1 MANNFVR
8 GGETKFDFF
17 PERIQCPC
25 TAEGKA
31 GREGAGKEAGK
42 ERKRGRKR
50 TLRGQVVPDFC
61 QSPPHLVS
69 CIQYNLCL
77 HCRSS
82 VSHPILSISPPPMAW
97 FPSPP
102 AIRPAPESA
111 VSSNARCRGEKRGSG
126 TLPET
131 LFFFQLLFLAVLT
144 ALFSPIF
151 RTFLVAPLGGNS
163 KSF

>member
-8 GGETKFDFF
+8 GGETKYDFF

-31 GREGAGKEAGK
+31 GREGSGKEAGK

-82 VSHPILSISPPPMAW
+82 VSHPILSISTPSHGLISEPPRH
-97 FPSPP
+97 SPRP
-102 AIRPAPESA
+102 RIRRLIERPVPWGE
-111 VSSNARCRGEKRGSG
+111 ARLRYF
-126 TLPET
+126 T
-131 LFFFQLLFLAVLT
+131 
-144 ALFSPIF
+144 
-151 RTFLVAPLGGNS
+151 
-163 KSF
+163 

>member
-31 GREGAGKEAGK
+31 GREGSGKEAGK

-131 LFFFQLLFLAVLT
+131 LFFFSAAVSCR
-144 ALFSPIF
+144 FD
-151 RTFLVAPLGGNS
+151 RLVFPNISNFLGGS
-163 KSF
+163 VGGK